1 MWCPYCG
8 IENQM
13 RFTREGYYHCMN
25 CNKKFKLTQAKVD

>member
-8 IENQM
+8 MENNM

-25 CNKKFKLTQAKVD
+25 CDRRFKLGDKQK